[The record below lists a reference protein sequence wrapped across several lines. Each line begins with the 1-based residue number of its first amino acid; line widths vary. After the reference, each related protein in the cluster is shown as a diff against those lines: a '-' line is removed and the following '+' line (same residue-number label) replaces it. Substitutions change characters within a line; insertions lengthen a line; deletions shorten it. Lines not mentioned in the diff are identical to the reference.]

1 MERIFNGDWA
11 KFRSAVIFAGAVP
24 SKDSGVDMFNSLS
37 FESLG
42 DHWGISATDRYRL
55 AWVGVNLSADEF
67 RKMSPDYRALI
78 SAPDLV
84 KAVKPVKVSAW
95 HLAIDEDRRV
105 WSLNVD
111 GSIFGGD
118 LVNGDFPKW
127 RQLTPLSLDSAGD
140 PVAGSIQYDP
150 ILLGGILSGI
160 VKAFGK
166 GVHIKLTPSGDHNEG
181 KHKPVTIT
189 GFSERAGAMIMP
201 VRQA

>member
-1 MERIFNGDWA
+1 MERIFNGDWD

-42 DHWGISATDRYRL
+42 DHWGIAATDRYRL
-55 AWVGVNLSADEF
+55 AWVGVNLSANEF
-67 RKMSPDYRALI
+67 RLMSADYRALI
-78 SAPDLV
+78 SAPEIL
-84 KAVKPVKVSAW
+84 KAVKPAKVSAW

-111 GSIFGGD
+111 GSMFGGE

-140 PVAGSIQYDP
+140 PVSGSIQYDP
-150 ILLGGILSGI
+150 ILLSGILSGI

-189 GFSERAGAMIMP
+189 GFSERAGALIMP